1 MSQAVATSLVT
12 EGTELM
18 LGDHLPEAI
27 VRFEKAIRLCPPH
40 APAWRGLGHAL
51 LRLGRAPEA
60 ARALDQ
66 AIGLDPDRATALWAA
81 AVAHADLGNRLV
93 AHRYLARAL
102 ALEPSWLEMALA
114 VPALATLLGPAARA
128 AQALTARFG
137 AFSARAFH
145 HAADEGA
152 RVEVAQIAH
161 RPGFGQWTCVTLGLG
176 EHAWGDPA
184 RPRVELI
191 LASPDLARGAP
202 TPLAL
207 EADVGGVIL
216 ATLAFHLRATGV
228 FPTPGTV
235 VRDVLGGLALP
246 AVSARLPHL
255 YIRVPRAWPGLPLPL
270 CEGPPPITLAQVV
283 PVSEGELA
291 GWVADP
297 ASLEAALGGPTRP
310 A

>member
-18 LGDHLPEAI
+18 LGDQLVEAI

-66 AIGLDPDRATALWAA
+66 AIGLDPERATALWAA

-93 AHRYLARAL
+93 AQRYLARAL
-102 ALEPSWLEMALA
+102 VLQPSWLEMALA
-114 VPALATLLGPAARA
+114 VPPLAALLGPAARA

-145 HAADEGA
+145 HAADDA
-152 RVEVAQIAH
+152 DRVEIARIAH
-161 RPGFGQWTCVTLGLG
+161 QPEFGQWTCVTLGLA

-191 LASPDLARGAP
+191 LASPDLARGAVAL
-202 TPLAL
+202 LAV
-207 EADVGGVIL
+207 EADVGGAIL
-216 ATLAFHLRATGV
+216 ANLALHLRASGF

-235 VRDVLGGLALP
+235 VRDVLGGLGIP
-246 AVSARLPHL
+246 GVSARLPHV

-270 CEGPPPITLAQVV
+270 SDGPPAITLAQVV
-283 PVSEGELA
+283 PVSEGEVA

-297 ASLEAALGGPTRP
+297 ASLERSLGGPVR
-310 A
+310 AA